1 MILSATS
8 VSFNYGYDNN
18 VSYNGGV
25 VYTLDGLD
33 YTSTGLLASA
43 IDVTL
48 NKDQIL
54 VLTESVKLSESL
66 TNNLLVPQPESY
78 VYSTLIKDYAG
89 RYLYATDPVN
99 TQGSILSLTTALASA
114 TVFNFYFPPTQAQYK
129 YTTLYRIKPLH
140 KTYI

>member
-66 TNNLLVPQPESY
+66 TNNL
-78 VYSTLIKDYAG
+78 
-89 RYLYATDPVN
+89 
-99 TQGSILSLTTALASA
+99 
-114 TVFNFYFPPTQAQYK
+114 
-129 YTTLYRIKPLH
+129 
-140 KTYI
+140 